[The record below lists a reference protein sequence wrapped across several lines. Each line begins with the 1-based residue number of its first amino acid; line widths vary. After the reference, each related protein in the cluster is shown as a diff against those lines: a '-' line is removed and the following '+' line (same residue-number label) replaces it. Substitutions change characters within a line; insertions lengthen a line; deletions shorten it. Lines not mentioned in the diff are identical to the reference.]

1 MVTRMGSMTDS
12 IKNEES
18 FSISVIKCERPRSVD
33 PLQPNIAYKEP
44 NVSGYHSR
52 CSSARDLT
60 FSPDELS
67 QVYILCNYIL
77 C

>member
-1 MVTRMGSMTDS
+1 MVARMGSMTDS
-12 IKNEES
+12 LNDEES
-18 FSISVIKCERPRSVD
+18 LFISALKFERPRSVD

-67 QVYILCNYIL
+67 QVNITLHL
-77 C
+77 DFQ